1 MQAHNL
7 NKNMHN
13 LKINNSQ
20 KDKNILSR
28 PKTAGRTIR

>member
-20 KDKNILSR
+20 NDKSKISR